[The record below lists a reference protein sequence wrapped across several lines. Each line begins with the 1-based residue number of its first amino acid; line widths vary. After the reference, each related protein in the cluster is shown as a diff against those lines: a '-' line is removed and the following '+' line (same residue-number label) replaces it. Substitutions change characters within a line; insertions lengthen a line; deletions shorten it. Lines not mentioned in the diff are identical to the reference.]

1 MALAAHLLPPL
12 TRRFQLVLAAIG
24 ESSSPKLA
32 RMWDNLPAYDEKNIE
47 EFARKATPVMT
58 AAKFAA
64 VRQAAGYYALVA
76 GVRPVGVKPDDVP
89 VFPDF
94 REPFIS
100 TWLALK
106 SGESYEFAVSAGLG
120 RTDAI
125 ARNLVSSSAIATGDV
140 VADRAGLDLVGWE
153 RVPDGGA
160 CAWCLEVSPGP
171 ILTSGFAGYLT
182 AESADRVRHD
192 RCGCTVQPIF
202 V

>member
-1 MALAAHLLPPL
+1 MALAAHLLAPL

-24 ESSSPKLA
+24 ETSSPKLA
-32 RMWDNLPAYDEKNIE
+32 RMWEQLPAYNEENIE

-76 GVRPVGVKPDDVP
+76 GVRPVGIDPDDVP
-89 VFPDF
+89 VKPDL
-94 REPFIS
+94 RAPFIS
-100 TWLALK
+100 HWLALK
-106 SGESYEFAVSAGLG
+106 SGQPYESAVAAGLG
-120 RTDAI
+120 RTDAVV
-125 ARNLVSSSAIATGDV
+125 RNLVASSAVWSGDTF
-140 VADRAGLDLVGWE
+140 ADRTGLPLFWE
-153 RVPDGGA
+153 RIPDGKA

-171 ILTSGFAGYLT
+171 ILKGGFAGYLT

-192 RCGCTVQPIF
+192 RCGCTVSPVF